1 MRVDRM
7 FYFPVA
13 VVYANLRVD
22 ASHGNLYI

>member
-22 ASHGNLYI
+22 ASHGSLYI

>member
-1 MRVDRM
+1 MRVDLLD
-7 FYFPVA
+7 YFPVA